1 MNQLIFEDLK
11 LIRYKNAWDY
21 QINLFDSMLTNKN
34 AEIKN
39 NSHYLLFCEHPHVF
53 TIGKHG
59 NQSNLLVNSEK
70 LESEGI
76 EFFNIDRGGDI
87 TYHGPGQLVV
97 YPIFDLDEFGIN
109 TREYVYRLE
118 ESVIQT
124 LNYFSIYAE
133 RLPGAAGIWLDPH
146 INGKSR
152 KICAIGVKS
161 SRRITMH
168 GLALNVTTDL
178 SYFNYM
184 NPCGFIDKGVS
195 SIQAEL
201 GKPVDLEI
209 IKSILKEN
217 FLAQFN
223 L

>member
-76 EFFNIDRGGDI
+76 EFFHIDRGGDI

-133 RLPGAAGIWLDPH
+133 RLPGAAGIWLDPQ

-178 SYFNYM
+178 SYFNYL

-217 FLAQFN
+217 LLAQFN